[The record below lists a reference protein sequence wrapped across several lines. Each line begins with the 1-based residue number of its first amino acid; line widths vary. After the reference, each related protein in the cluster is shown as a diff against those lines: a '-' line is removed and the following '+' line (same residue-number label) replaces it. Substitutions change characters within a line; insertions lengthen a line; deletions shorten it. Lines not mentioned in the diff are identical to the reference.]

1 MGQRSLELAGHPKIE
16 GGSKYGFRRISFI
29 PSDTRQASPVEG
41 AVEYDDSENALKVYD
56 GSAWNAL
63 PDTAAAQ
70 TFASAVTFTIG
81 QQSAAVAR
89 TATADGTGTGT
100 IADGATYVTVTA
112 GADANSIIVLP
123 TPTPGNV
130 VWLNVGAT
138 GYELRSS
145 APATVAIN
153 GGTGAG
159 AESAVGANVL
169 VRCVCTS
176 ATTWVCS
183 TFSTIGTEAALEAA
197 A

>member
-1 MGQRSLELAGHPKIE
+1 MASKGTHFRGPLVIAGVTIVDAS
-16 GGSKYGFRRISFI
+16 GNVVASITGSDLTLTGNTTLGDAS
-29 PSDTRQASPVEG
+29 SDTLTV
-41 AVEYDDSENALKVYD
+41 NAT
-56 GSAWNAL
+56 SAF
-63 PDTAAAQ
+63 AAAVS
-70 TFASAVTFTIG
+70 SAVG
-81 QQSAAVAR
+81 VQNAAVAR
-89 TATADGTGTGT
+89 TATADGLTTGT
-100 IADGATYVTVTA
+100 IADGTSYVQVTA

-130 VWLNVGAT
+130 VWLNIGAT

-153 GGTGAG
+153 GGTGAS

-169 VRCVCTS
+169 VRAVCTS